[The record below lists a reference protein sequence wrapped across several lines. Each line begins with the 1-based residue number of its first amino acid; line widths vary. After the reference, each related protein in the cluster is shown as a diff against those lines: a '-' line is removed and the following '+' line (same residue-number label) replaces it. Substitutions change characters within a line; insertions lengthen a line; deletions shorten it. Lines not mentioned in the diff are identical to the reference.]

1 MQTAVLIKGSQ
12 MLLCRDQAFTGI
24 CLSVTYGWLSLVSH
38 MVQLGSVVILE
49 LPREKLHESYTF

>member
-1 MQTAVLIKGSQ
+1 

-24 CLSVTYGWLSLVSH
+24 CLSVTYGWLSLVGH
-38 MVQLGSVVILE
+38 MVQLGSGVILE